1 MRSDNRLEESY
12 IFESL
17 NSLARPALISAR
29 GGIVSRY
36 RPPPHAAGKML
47 LKLFAQR
54 GGLLYNTYVVVC
66 YACACGLLSWLS
78 VRLRLLS
85 WLSVRLR
92 ATLVAAR
99 APAGAVCGNKSYL
112 LRDKNV

>member
-47 LKLFAQR
+47 LKLFAQC
-54 GGLLYNTYVVVC
+54 GGLLYNIYIV
-66 YACACGLLSWLS
+66 AC
-78 VRLRLLS
+78 R
-85 WLSVRLR
+85 R
-92 ATLVAAR
+92 APAATFVAAR
-99 APAGAVCGNKSYL
+99 APAGCSYGRACACGRG
-112 LRDKNV
+112 LRQQIVSFEG